1 MKVRMPKISLTYKRK
16 LVVLVLLLTLIPV
29 LIISTI
35 LYSTSA
41 SIISEQVSTSFIN
54 RLNFSVQNID
64 NILGSIELISY
75 PALVD
80 TKLEAKLR
88 LPADSEAFREYETFS
103 YIKKTLDSFLYANK
117 YIDSVYLYS
126 VPEEWLVGAPTVG
139 RTVLGN
145 EITNLPWLMT
155 VKSKPKLDKWVAAKG
170 ITQSNGETK
179 NLIVNYK
186 YIGSN
191 STNKPVGILS
201 INIDRNFIEKFLAGI
216 VTDNVTTVVVLDSK
230 NNVVGTKNSILIGN
244 KFENLGVILQKNA
257 NEDRFISN
265 INSMEM
271 LTAYYTSSYTGWKY
285 IMITPM
291 KALKDKVSWIFI
303 VTIISFSLVMILG
316 IIAAF
321 ILPLNMT
328 KPINVL
334 NKSMKAVKTGQFDYR
349 IKETRKDE
357 FGELYDGFNDMVGNL
372 DKLIHEI
379 YQHKLVK
386 KDIQLKMMQ
395 SQINAHFLYNTLD
408 VIHWIAKIN
417 KVDIICNLTFALSK
431 YFRISLSEGKDVIRI
446 HEVISLIS
454 NYMEIHRIK
463 SEKDI
468 RLELNVPEELQNE
481 RVLKYI
487 FQPIIEN
494 AIQHG
499 IEKTRRE
506 GVLHFTCLKSAENLL
521 FIVEDNGKGI
531 EAETLTNIRSDL
543 ENGDFVKAGNF
554 ALKNINNQIKI
565 FYGDSYGLSI
575 DSEYD
580 HGTIVKMVIPVL
592 QEEEK
597 NV

>member
-1 MKVRMPKISLTYKRK
+1 
-16 LVVLVLLLTLIPV
+16 
-29 LIISTI
+29 
-35 LYSTSA
+35 
-41 SIISEQVSTSFIN
+41 
-54 RLNFSVQNID
+54 
-64 NILGSIELISY
+64 
-75 PALVD
+75 
-80 TKLEAKLR
+80 